1 MKNENTI
8 SIGDRV
14 RIISTG
20 QEVTVDQV
28 SAYGFSVIK
37 FNSGGTYRFLNH
49 KLEKPAETHTA
60 YNAQAGLTPL
70 IKAPGM
76 GRAQERS
83 HYVDK

>member
-1 MKNENTI
+1 MNNEKKL

-14 RIISTG
+14 RIKSTG

-49 KLEKPAETHTA
+49 KLEKPATAQIA
-60 YNAQAGLTPL
+60 YNA
-70 IKAPGM
+70 
-76 GRAQERS
+76 
-83 HYVDK
+83 